1 MVRMTTAREIWTSL
15 EVVYLQATKEREI
28 QLKRQLQMPKKD
40 GISLA
45 DYLMQFKSVCDSL
58 AAIQKPISDEDETSQ
73 LSHC

>member
-45 DYLMQFKSVCDSL
+45 YYLMQFKSVCDSL